1 MSTAIATT
9 PTTTTAIA
17 AASPQPLCA
26 NCGAALVG
34 PYCHACGQT
43 AHVHRS
49 LLHLTEELLHGV
61 LHFDA
66 KALRTLPLL
75 ALRPGLL
82 TRRYLDGQRVR
93 YLNPL
98 TLFLFCIFLLLFV
111 VSVEPSPI
119 LSHPLPAAERQNTIA
134 GLEQAVNEANADV
147 ASATSALE
155 RARAS
160 GGDIAD
166 AQAELS
172 SAQQGQRIAS
182 AVLRAARTA
191 MSGATGAGDASI
203 VVPSLWALLPA
214 DLPKTHPLLSS
225 ALQEIRS
232 NPQLYLFRLR
242 EAGSHFAFLLIPISL
257 PFLSLLF
264 IRRRDVSAYDHAIF
278 SLYSLSFM
286 SLLVVA
292 VSLLGLVQLS
302 SLGAAMMLFVPPV
315 HMFAQLRGTYRLD
328 VVGALWR
335 TVALLG
341 VAGTVF
347 LLFLA
352 LLSLI
357 ALR

>member
-1 MSTAIATT
+1 LSAPI
-9 PTTTTAIA
+9 PIPPGV
-17 AASPQPLCA
+17 SPQPLCA
-26 NCGAALVG
+26 NCSAVLVG
-34 PYCHACGQT
+34 SYCHACGQS

-61 LHFDA
+61 LHLDA

-75 ALRPGLL
+75 AVRPGLL

-111 VSVEPSPI
+111 VSVEPMKVTVQPV
-119 LSHPLPAAERQNTIA
+119 PAAERQKAIA
-134 GLEQAVNEANADV
+134 GLEQAVNDANAQV
-147 ASATSALE
+147 TAATAALA

-160 GGDIAD
+160 GAD
-166 AQAELS
+166 LADTQADLS
-172 SAQQGQRIAS
+172 EAQQNQRIVTATARAMRVVLPQAS
-182 AVLRAARTA
+182 APGGSVAV
-191 MSGATGAGDASI
+191 MPDF
-203 VVPSLWALLPA
+203 WALLPA
-214 DLPKTHPLLSS
+214 DLPQTHPLLSS
-225 ALQEIRS
+225 ALQDIHR

-242 EAGSHFAFLLIPISL
+242 EAGSHFAFLFIPISL

-264 IRRRDVSAYDHAIF
+264 IRRRDVGAYDHAIF

-286 SLLVVA
+286 SLLVVL
-292 VSLLGLVQLS
+292 VSLLGILHYG
-302 SLGAAMMLFVPPV
+302 SLAAAMILLVPPI
-315 HMFAQLRGTYRLD
+315 HMFAQLRGTYRLSAA
-328 VVGALWR
+328 GALWR

>member
-1 MSTAIATT
+1 MSSTVSTT
-9 PTTTTAIA
+9 VRGTSAPA
-17 AASPQPLCA
+17 PPLCA
-26 NCGAALVG
+26 NCGAVLLG
-34 PYCHACGQT
+34 RYCHACGQIG
-43 AHVHRS
+43 HVHRS
-49 LLHLTEELLHGV
+49 LLHLAEELLHGV

-75 ALRPGLL
+75 AVRPGLL

-111 VSVEPSPI
+111 VSIEPSTI
-119 LSHPLPAAERQNTIA
+119 SVRTLTPAQRQSALTE
-134 GLEQAVNEANADV
+134 LEQQVDEANAQV
-147 ASATSALE
+147 ISATAALG

-160 GGDIAD
+160 GADPSD
-166 AQAELS
+166 AQSELS
-172 SAQQGQRIAS
+172 AARLNQRIA
-182 AVLRAARTA
+182 AAALRTLRATLPQAA
-191 MSGATGAGDASI
+191 NPGGAAVAGLD
-203 VVPSLWALLPA
+203 PWALLPA
-214 DLPKTHPLLSS
+214 NLAQTHPLLAS
-225 ALQEIRS
+225 ALQDIRS
-232 NPQLYLFRLR
+232 NPRLYLLRLR

-264 IRRRDVSAYDHAIF
+264 IRRRDVVAYDHAVF

-286 SLLVVA
+286 SLLVVTA
-292 VSLLGLVQLS
+292 SLLGVMHLS
-302 SLGAAMMLFVPPV
+302 GLAAAIMVIVPPC
-315 HMFAQLRGTYRLD
+315 HMFAQLRGTYRLG
-328 VVGALWR
+328 VAGAMWR

-347 LLFLA
+347 LMFLV

>member
-1 MSTAIATT
+1 MSTTT
-9 PTTTTAIA
+9 LSTTSR
-17 AASPQPLCA
+17 ASTSVSEQPLCA
-26 NCGAALVG
+26 NCGVPLVG
-34 PYCHACGQT
+34 RYCHACGQIG
-43 AHVHRS
+43 HVHRS

-75 ALRPGLL
+75 AVRPGLL

-111 VSVEPSPI
+111 VSIEPSAI
-119 LSHPLPAAERQNTIA
+119 SVRPLTPAQRQSA
-134 GLEQAVNEANADV
+134 LADLEQQLNVADAQV
-147 ASATSALE
+147 VTASTALE

-160 GGDIAD
+160 GAD
-166 AQAELS
+166 LSDPQAELS
-172 SAQQGQRIAS
+172 SARLNQRITA
-182 AVLRAARTA
+182 AALRATRAALPQATTP
-191 MSGATGAGDASI
+191 SGPA
-203 VVPSLWALLPA
+203 VVRLDPWALLPA
-214 DLPKTHPLLSS
+214 NLAQTHPLLASV
-225 ALQEIRS
+225 LQQIRS
-232 NPQLYLFRLR
+232 NPQLYLFRVR

-286 SLLVVA
+286 SLLVVVA
-292 VSLLGLVQLS
+292 SLLGVMHLS
-302 SLGAAMMLFVPPV
+302 GFAAAIILIVPPI
-315 HMFAQLRGTYRLD
+315 HMFAQLRGTYRLG
-328 VVGALWR
+328 VAGAAWR

-347 LLFLA
+347 LIFLA
-352 LLSLI
+352 LLGLI

>member
-1 MSTAIATT
+1 MSSPT
-9 PTTTTAIA
+9 PILSSRGSIVPGA
-17 AASPQPLCA
+17 APPPLCA
-26 NCGAALVG
+26 NCSAVLVG
-34 PYCHACGQT
+34 PYCHTCGQT

-49 LLHLTEELLHGV
+49 LLHLTQELLHGV
-61 LHFDA
+61 VHFDA

-111 VSVEPSPI
+111 VSIEPVAI
-119 LSHPLPAAERQNTIA
+119 KATPLPPAERQNAIA
-134 GLEQAVNEANADV
+134 GLEQALNDANAQV
-147 ASATSALE
+147 AAATGALA

-160 GGDIAD
+160 GADVTD

-172 SAQQGQRIAS
+172 AARQDQRVSS
-182 AVLRAARTA
+182 AVLRAMRVALPA
-191 MSGATGAGDASI
+191 GAASAGNTG
-203 VVPSLWALLPA
+203 VVPDLWALLPA
-214 DLPKTHPLLSS
+214 DLPQTHPVLSS
-225 ALQEIRS
+225 ALQEIHS
-232 NPQLYLFRLR
+232 NPQLYLYRLR

-264 IRRRDVSAYDHAIF
+264 IRRRDVGAYDHAIF

-286 SLLVVA
+286 SLLVVV
-292 VSLLGLVQLS
+292 VSLLALLNQ
-302 SLGAAMMLFVPPV
+302 GALAVAIILIVPPI
-315 HMFAQLRGTYRLD
+315 HMFAQLRGTYRLAIP
-328 VVGALWR
+328 GALWR
-335 TVALLG
+335 TAALLG